1 MLMKPEFTNGKSKN
15 KKFVSIDTFLDNRSM
30 QGQMVPRAVEKLRKF
45 DVNSEKKLQLEYF
58 FYSNTAEKAERL
70 SNALKNL
77 NYIVYDE
84 TPAMTEKLFS
94 ITGLTTKMQMSDEV
108 LIQWAKEMCEIGYT
122 FDCEFDGWGTLI
134 DQ

>member
-1 MLMKPEFTNGKSKN
+1 MKSDSTNGKSKI
-15 KKFVSIDTFLDNRSM
+15 KKFVSIDTFLDNRNI
-30 QGQMVPRAVEKLRKF
+30 QAQMVPRTVEQLQKF
-45 DVNSEKKLQLEYF
+45 NISSEKKSQLEYF
-58 FYSNTAEKAERL
+58 FYSNSAEKAARL
-70 SNALKNL
+70 AAEMKKL

-84 TPAMTEKLFS
+84 TPAANKELFS
-94 ITGLTTKMQMSDEV
+94 TNGLTTKMQMSDEV

>member
-1 MLMKPEFTNGKSKN
+1 MKSDSTNGKSKI
-15 KKFVSIDTFLDNRSM
+15 KKFVSINNFLDNRNI
-30 QGQMVPRAVEKLRKF
+30 QAQMVPRTVEQLQKF
-45 DVNSEKKLQLEYF
+45 NISSEKKSQLEYF
-58 FYSNTAEKAERL
+58 FYSNSAEKAARL
-70 SNALKNL
+70 AAEMKKL

-84 TPAMTEKLFS
+84 TPAANKELFS
-94 ITGLTTKMQMSDEV
+94 TNGLTTKMQMSDEV